1 VPQKIKEK
9 TKKEKLQT
17 FAMDPERPPA
27 IRCSV
32 VTRQE
37 VLSSIC
43 SNLISSFKKNKK
55 TQQLSSPN

>member
-9 TKKEKLQT
+9 TKKVKLHT
-17 FAMDPERPPA
+17 FSMDPESPPA
-27 IRCSV
+27 IRCSE

-43 SNLISSFKKNKK
+43 SNLISSFQKNKK
-55 TQQLSSPN
+55 NQQLSTPN